1 MELDV
6 GYQIPDTKIMPG
18 IAVEEEI
25 LGVLSCLLPN
35 NLVFRKVFSTV
46 ESLNSIIK
54 LNDILVF
61 VSEIFENTSF
71 LFDIEKF
78 II

>member
-1 MELDV
+1 M
-6 GYQIPDTKIMPG
+6 YYYKI
-18 IAVEEEI
+18 I
-25 LGVLSCLLPN
+25 
-35 NLVFRKVFSTV
+35 FRKVFSTV